1 MGLKFG
7 QNIKFQFFLRFLHHS
22 GRDKAFLSRQSLL
35 VATKLACRDTGR
47 DILLLVATS
56 VVTYCC
62 LSRHRARHT
71 ACRDIGRD
79 ILLLVAT
86 SVATYCVPRHRSR
99 HTACRDIGRDM
110 LLLVATS
117 VATYC
122 CLSRHRSR
130 HTACRDIGHD
140 ILLVATSVAT
150 CCCLSRHRSR
160 HTACRDIPSLSRHT
174 FLTASCFFSPT
185 CRGHNF
191 FILTRIWACE
201 YSLES
206 SLNVECTHE
215 GI

>member
-1 MGLKFG
+1 MGLKFS

-35 VATKLACRDTGR
+35 VAT
-47 DILLLVATS
+47 LVA
-56 VVTYCC
+56 TYCC
-62 LSRHRARHT
+62 LSRHTA

-79 ILLLVAT
+79 I
-86 SVATYCVPRHRSR
+86 
-99 HTACRDIGRDM
+99 
-110 LLLVATS
+110 LLVATS

-191 FILTRIWACE
+191 FVLTRIWACE